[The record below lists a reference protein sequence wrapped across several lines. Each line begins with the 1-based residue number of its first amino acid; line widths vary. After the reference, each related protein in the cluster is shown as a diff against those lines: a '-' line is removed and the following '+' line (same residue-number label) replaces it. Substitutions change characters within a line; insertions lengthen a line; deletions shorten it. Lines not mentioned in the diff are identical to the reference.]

1 MQNLRD
7 IAEDSRY
14 SVVKTSAK
22 LTLFPVKLELPED
35 IKEAVPRTVS
45 KSIEGIRVMRFY
57 STPTAQDTIEFKGF
71 VFKVLRL
78 HHEDLKVKGSHE
90 RSKMPIV
97 ITEFVGFEGQPII

>member
-35 IKEAVPRTVS
+35 LKERLSRATV
-45 KSIEGIRVMRFY
+45 KEIEGIRVMRFY
-57 STPTAQDTIEFKGF
+57 TAPVAPDTLEFKGF
-71 VFKVLRL
+71 IFRVLGRY
-78 HHEDLKVKGSHE
+78 HEDLKVKGSHE
-90 RSKMPIV
+90 RSKMAIV
-97 ITEFVGFEGQPII
+97 LTEFIGEV